1 MANFCM
7 KCGARLTPGS
17 RFCTQCGAPVTDM
30 GVRVSEDGRG
40 GLKIEAPEGS
50 TVSISDPKP
59 GKDNGIKVKEDGKG
73 GLVFD
78 VPEGSTVEVSDPLP
92 AAPARKRT
100 RPRTVKQPEIKKEE
114 KKAKPAAAKKGSGK
128 GPSKMLIVLLAAAL
142 GFTAF
147 VKPGFLVPK
156 DKPGYEST
164 TLSGRPGGTATAK
177 PQTETPRELSEEVP
191 AFTEDIGTSA
201 AIDASPA
208 EGVHVSAAAGAF
220 DNNTEIA
227 FTPADENDPAV
238 IAADEMLKEEG
249 LYAIAGWEVDAGLSD
264 DEQMPGQYDVTI
276 DLDTLDIDPAF
287 YDYLKVVRVGDDGE
301 YYTYRTE
308 LDGSQLRYSS
318 NQNSFAFVCIITGA
332 VLLFAENEYIQ
343 RNKYYVKN
351 AGPMK
356 NNPGAT
362 DLFKRQVMKLDGSNA
377 YASWTVEWRMDDI
390 NPDLADKMARLAQ
403 IEAQCM
409 ADAEEY
415 RKTLGI
421 FSRFRENYHVEKYFQ
436 EELAANEEHARLL
449 KELQVPE
456 IIEYINECID
466 VSFKYLA
473 EQEKIRMPLHEV
485 PFKIMNVGGDLA
497 HAITRKASL
506 SYVDVHLANVNRDSR
521 EDRDNLLLTLTHE
534 ACHICQ
540 NMYRLPVDAIT
551 DDTRFDEMVVI
562 MVENNA
568 KQWYQDK
575 AYIITDPQTTDVNN
589 WGSLRLPANSMAQG
603 LEGND
608 LNRLLI
614 NEGYNL
620 GDFLM
625 YLRDD
630 CGLKVT
636 AAKLMKARSLTA
648 KATTSAP
655 VCAALGLSEKEFDQY
670 WRNWFISRRKVIS
683 ANMYDQIAA
692 SPYKRLIRSTIV
704 EPGKEYPVKLE
715 RDESYFLRLRGFVQK
730 TRNTDQPVVMIPDD
744 NLREVFPEATL
755 VPAATYYN
763 TAKGV
768 FIPAFVDYSV
778 SNNWLGIMEI
788 HGAVGQAKTSGEA
801 GYMLYAL
808 DQTKKPVLEDDP
820 DNAALIIHLPELE
833 GYAKK
838 GIIDGWQVTLKTSTG
853 VKASNYPGIDKAG
866 RSLKVH
872 YADIWDKDNPYSP
885 IDVEV
890 TFTEYVTDTKG
901 TRHLGI
907 QSETAEITITPK
919 KIKTEGAFIPYDG
932 PVYIIPEQ
940 YTVGS
945 VNFLFNS
952 ITGYAGLDS
961 EEWEPTGQKA
971 NAIMG
976 QPHLT
981 ITEDGHFTLTIP
993 AMPKTTFGSE
1003 DGRSGLFD
1011 VSVDSFSFSGQ
1022 AVAGYKP
1029 RWGYTTD
1036 KVNGPADWIAE
1047 NSQFTMTPASVTAR
1061 RDWYED
1067 KVSHSDYLWANN
1079 GIDEY
1084 GRQWIQ
1090 EEYMTTNQFGDPI
1103 KGKRWRLTVHYEVI
1117 WNHSLPDGERQFHV
1131 YWNEAENRYD
1141 FWLSAYMTRQVGY
1154 YEDGNLSDDHNKT
1167 GTFET
1172 AVSCGGYFYG
1182 EQP

>member
-403 IEAQCM
+403 LKPSAWLM
-409 ADAEEY
+409 RRNTARPWAS
-415 RKTLGI
+415 
-421 FSRFRENYHVEKYFQ
+421 SRGSGRT
-436 EELAANEEHARLL
+436 
-449 KELQVPE
+449 
-456 IIEYINECID
+456 
-466 VSFKYLA
+466 
-473 EQEKIRMPLHEV
+473 
-485 PFKIMNVGGDLA
+485 IMS
-497 HAITRKASL
+497 KS
-506 SYVDVHLANVNRDSR
+506 
-521 EDRDNLLLTLTHE
+521 
-534 ACHICQ
+534 
-540 NMYRLPVDAIT
+540 
-551 DDTRFDEMVVI
+551 
-562 MVENNA
+562 
-568 KQWYQDK
+568 
-575 AYIITDPQTTDVNN
+575 
-589 WGSLRLPANSMAQG
+589 
-603 LEGND
+603 
-608 LNRLLI
+608 
-614 NEGYNL
+614 
-620 GDFLM
+620 
-625 YLRDD
+625 
-630 CGLKVT
+630 
-636 AAKLMKARSLTA
+636 
-648 KATTSAP
+648 
-655 VCAALGLSEKEFDQY
+655 
-670 WRNWFISRRKVIS
+670 ISRKNWPPMK
-683 ANMYDQIAA
+683 NM
-692 SPYKRLIRSTIV
+692 
-704 EPGKEYPVKLE
+704 PG
-715 RDESYFLRLRGFVQK
+715 
-730 TRNTDQPVVMIPDD
+730 
-744 NLREVFPEATL
+744 
-755 VPAATYYN
+755 
-763 TAKGV
+763 
-768 FIPAFVDYSV
+768 
-778 SNNWLGIMEI
+778 
-788 HGAVGQAKTSGEA
+788 
-801 GYMLYAL
+801 
-808 DQTKKPVLEDDP
+808 
-820 DNAALIIHLPELE
+820 
-833 GYAKK
+833 
-838 GIIDGWQVTLKTSTG
+838 
-853 VKASNYPGIDKAG
+853 
-866 RSLKVH
+866 
-872 YADIWDKDNPYSP
+872 
-885 IDVEV
+885 
-890 TFTEYVTDTKG
+890 
-901 TRHLGI
+901 
-907 QSETAEITITPK
+907 
-919 KIKTEGAFIPYDG
+919 
-932 PVYIIPEQ
+932 
-940 YTVGS
+940 
-945 VNFLFNS
+945 
-952 ITGYAGLDS
+952 
-961 EEWEPTGQKA
+961 
-971 NAIMG
+971 
-976 QPHLT
+976 
-981 ITEDGHFTLTIP
+981 
-993 AMPKTTFGSE
+993 
-1003 DGRSGLFD
+1003 
-1011 VSVDSFSFSGQ
+1011 
-1022 AVAGYKP
+1022 
-1029 RWGYTTD
+1029 
-1036 KVNGPADWIAE
+1036 
-1047 NSQFTMTPASVTAR
+1047 
-1061 RDWYED
+1061 
-1067 KVSHSDYLWANN
+1067 
-1079 GIDEY
+1079 
-1084 GRQWIQ
+1084 
-1090 EEYMTTNQFGDPI
+1090 
-1103 KGKRWRLTVHYEVI
+1103 
-1117 WNHSLPDGERQFHV
+1117 
-1131 YWNEAENRYD
+1131 
-1141 FWLSAYMTRQVGY
+1141 
-1154 YEDGNLSDDHNKT
+1154 
-1167 GTFET
+1167 
-1172 AVSCGGYFYG
+1172 C
-1182 EQP
+1182 